1 VAETIP
7 EKNRDDVRQLAE
19 ELFADASEDED
30 LRSCVTEKVVEKAEA
45 ELVRSTATAISTVR
59 DHAQ

>member
-1 VAETIP
+1 MQRTEH
-7 EKNRDDVRQLAE
+7 
-19 ELFADASEDED
+19 ELNADASEDED
-30 LRSCVTEKVVEKAEA
+30 LRSCVTEQVVEKAEA